1 MMALPLVIYFVIYA
15 KEAILVLSGAD
26 YIPAIIPMQLIM
38 PTVFLIGFT
47 NITGIQILIPQ
58 GRENVVLVSEIVGA
72 VVDFAINLVLI
83 PSMGSSGAAIGTLVA
98 ELAVLIVQAI
108 ASGSS

>member
-1 MMALPLVIYFVIYA
+1 MSSARVTAKAMELVVMMALPLVVYFIIYA
-15 KEAILVLSGAD
+15 REAILVLSGAD

-58 GRENVVLVSEIVGA
+58 GKGECRI
-72 VVDFAINLVLI
+72 DFGNRW
-83 PSMGSSGAAIGTLVA
+83 SGG
-98 ELAVLIVQAI
+98 
-108 ASGSS
+108 